1 MTQFKILF
9 WFILLSSVSTFCF
22 IILCSF
28 YPQFW
33 QDKFTTHYVF
43 AELGQSLSD
52 FGKAVKLLGASEGNA
67 LGKAFSEL
75 GMKSEILSVKL
86 QKEVILTCL
95 LLDIIVLVIRMF
107 AWRYMPIIDRS
118 NWNKLS
124 YYDRPI
130 SSWWILKNHWRIMS
144 VLYNLLR

>member
-1 MTQFKILF
+1 MQFKILV
-9 WFILLSSVSTFCF
+9 WFVLLSSVSTFCF

-28 YPQFW
+28 YPLFR
-33 QDKFTTHYVF
+33 QDKFIIDYVH

-86 QKEVILTCL
+86 QKEVILTFCCWTTFYWLFICL
-95 LLDIIVLVIRMF
+95 HDGIYILLTD
-107 AWRYMPIIDRS
+107 
-118 NWNKLS
+118 
-124 YYDRPI
+124 
-130 SSWWILKNHWRIMS
+130 
-144 VLYNLLR
+144 

>member
-1 MTQFKILF
+1 MMQFKILV
-9 WFILLSSVSTFCF
+9 WFVVLSSVFTFCF

-28 YPQFW
+28 YPHFW
-33 QDKFTTHYVF
+33 QDKFIIDYVHT
-43 AELGQSLSD
+43 ELGQSLSD

-95 LLDIIVLVIRMF
+95 LLDIILLVIHMF
-107 AWRYMPIIDRS
+107 SWRYIHIIDGL

-124 YYDRPI
+124 YYDRLI